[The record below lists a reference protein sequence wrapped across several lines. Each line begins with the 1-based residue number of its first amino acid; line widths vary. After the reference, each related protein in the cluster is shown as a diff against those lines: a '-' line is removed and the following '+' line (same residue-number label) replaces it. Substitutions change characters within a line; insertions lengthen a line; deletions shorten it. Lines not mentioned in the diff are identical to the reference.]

1 MTLNVTF
8 VNPVAITLNYAPFQN
23 GNSPISNPIIKMG
36 VTNASRLSEVTK
48 KCEPSEPTPYFNL
61 AMTKKRS

>member
-1 MTLNVTF
+1 ME
-8 VNPVAITLNYAPFQN
+8 IAPFQN
-23 GNSPISNPIIKMG
+23 GNSPILNPIIKMG
-36 VTNASRLSEVTK
+36 ITNASGLSEVTK

>member
-1 MTLNVTF
+1 MITKTLPHFKMET
-8 VNPVAITLNYAPFQN
+8 TPFQN
-23 GNSPISNPIIKMG
+23 ENSPILNPIIKMEI
-36 VTNASRLSEVTK
+36 TNTSGLSEVTK